1 MISDGVLE
9 RLTVQITGD
18 LDGLN
23 DAAAR
28 VNTSVGRMTSDIEKS
43 TGRIGG
49 SLGKIGP
56 LVSGAIG
63 GLVAGFA
70 VEGVQAVGQ
79 FAQATLNAADDIGDL
94 AQRLGVTTDAV
105 QELNGIF
112 VAAGGSPKLMTEA
125 MDQLNQ
131 RLGEFTISGKG
142 PAADAFKQLGIDA
155 DITSGQ
161 IKGGEEAFYAIV
173 KSIENVKDPA
183 ERARLSMELFGKSA
197 GKDMVEVLGAGSA
210 AMEAQRAKMRELGL
224 VMDEDLIAKTANAKL
239 TIDKATFA
247 IGQWATVGMATAI
260 TKTLEFG
267 TAVGTAWGAM
277 SRFVSDTMTAVGSLY
292 NSIVNG
298 FNGIVGAFQRIGGQI
313 VAGLVAGITGG
324 VQAAANAAARL
335 AQQTARAAKD
345 ALGIKSPSRVFM
357 NYGEMIGEGLA
368 IGIKSKQGDV
378 SGAVE
383 SLANIAAQLFPKS
396 FGSGTKGGNILGALG
411 SLASIFSGR
420 GLGSTPS
427 FNTPGFGG
435 GSVGTMTLHNY
446 LGNELLD
453 SRVLKLSSGAAVQS
467 FQASRAQVP
476 VDMGRANRN
485 RIW

>member
-23 DAAAR
+23 DAADR
-28 VNTSVGRMTSDIEKS
+28 VNASVGRMTSDIEKS
-43 TGRIGG
+43 TGKIGG

-79 FAQATLNAADDIGDL
+79 FAQATLEAADDLGDL
-94 AQRLGVTTDAV
+94 AQRLGVSTTAV
-105 QELNGIF
+105 QELQGVF
-112 VAAGGSPKLMTEA
+112 VAAGGSPALMTNA
-125 MDQLNQ
+125 LDQLNQ
-131 RLGEFTISGKG
+131 RLGEFTMSGKG
-142 PAADAFKQLGIDA
+142 PAADAFKQLGIA
-155 DITSGQ
+155 GDITSGQ
-161 IKGGEEAFYAIV
+161 IKGSEQTFYAVV
-173 KSIENVKDPA
+173 KAIENIQDPA

-210 AMEAQRAKMRELGL
+210 AMEAQRVKMRELGL

-247 IGQWATVGMATAI
+247 IGQWATVAMASAI
-260 TKTLEFG
+260 TATMDFG
-267 TAVGTAWGAM
+267 NAVGSAWGRM
-277 SRFVSDTMTAVGSLY
+277 TKFVSDTMAAVGNLY
-292 NSIVNG
+292 NSIVG
-298 FNGIVGAFQRIGGQI
+298 SFGRIVAEFQKIGSQI
-313 VAGLVAGITGG
+313 VDGLVAGISGR
-324 VQAAANAAARL
+324 VQAAANAAAKL
-335 AQQTARAAKD
+335 ARDTAQAAKD

-378 SGAVE
+378 AGAVE
-383 SLANIAAQLFPKS
+383 SLAGIAAQLFPKS
-396 FGSGTKGGNILGALG
+396 FGSGTKGGGILGAI
-411 SLASIFSGR
+411 SSIASIFSK
-420 GLGSTPS
+420 SKMPTFATPAAPS
-427 FNTPGFGG
+427 SG
-435 GSVGTMTLHNY
+435 GTMTLNNF

-453 SRVLKLSSGAAVQS
+453 SRVLKLSSGVGVQS

-485 RIW
+485 RMW